1 MDFLQ
6 KRANPYVTGPVIYS
20 YNLSP
25 KSSSFIYYL
34 TWVLNRFINLRAHS
48 AQSFAFCSLSLRV
61 HWMHLQYLWSQNMQ
75 PFTETA
81 THMSSGAQ
89 QLSEPP
95 VFFWHWGG
103 REGGGGGSGTT
114 QQLINSTS
122 HIHWIPRCTTSQEMA
137 FLLWEKTTFFVNER
151 SDCWLDKS
159 ELHLNVKSC
168 AFSTHPSGWFHAKW
182 AN

>member
-6 KRANPYVTGPVIYS
+6 KRANPSVTGPFIYS

-34 TWVLNRFINLRAHS
+34 TWVLNRFISMRAHS
-48 AQSFAFCSLSLRV
+48 AQSFAFCSLPLRV

-95 VFFWHWGG
+95 VFVWHWGG
-103 REGGGGGSGTT
+103 RGGGGGGSGTT
-114 QQLINSTS
+114 QQLKLYFTHSPNSTVHHKS
-122 HIHWIPRCTTSQEMA
+122 RDGLPIVRENH
-137 FLLWEKTTFFVNER
+137 FLRQWEE
-151 SDCWLDKS
+151 WL
-159 ELHLNVKSC
+159 L
-168 AFSTHPSGWFHAKW
+168 TR
-182 AN
+182 